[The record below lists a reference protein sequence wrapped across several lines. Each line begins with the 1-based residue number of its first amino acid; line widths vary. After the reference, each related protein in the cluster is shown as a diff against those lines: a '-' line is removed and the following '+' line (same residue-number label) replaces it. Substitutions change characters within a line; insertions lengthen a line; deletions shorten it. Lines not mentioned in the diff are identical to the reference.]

1 MKIGI
6 LSKRKEM
13 LTGKLKEYYE
23 NMGFTVKIY
32 TLNNLTINDS
42 LLENDFF
49 ILKSKDLFFLYAA
62 YYIEANNIPV
72 IPSPTISYILK
83 NRIESHFLI
92 NKAGLNVPDFY
103 MGTPETLK
111 TTFQTQDFPLI
122 LKPIMGSGSRG
133 IIKINNREDLNF
145 NHEKILYLEK
155 YIIGEH
161 YIVYFIGN
169 EISTSI
175 KPPLSNEHADMKR
188 INTPDDIKD
197 VIKKWRKCLNG
208 SALFGHLDIV
218 REKETNKLYI
228 VDPGSFPQFTRFRG
242 DKNINPTE
250 TIGDLILNKI
260 KRESNLK
267 I

>member
-1 MKIGI
+1 MNIGI
-6 LSKRKEM
+6 LSKRTTM
-13 LTGKLKEYYE
+13 LAGKLKQYYE
-23 NMGFTVKIY
+23 NKGFDVTIY
-32 TLNNLTINDS
+32 TLENRVINET
-42 LLENDFF
+42 LFKNDFYV
-49 ILKSKDLFFLYAA
+49 LKSKDLFFLYAA

-72 IPSPTISYILK
+72 IPSPTISYKLK
-83 NRIESHFLI
+83 NRVEAHFLI
-92 NKAGLNVPDFY
+92 HRAGLNVPDFY

-133 IIKINNREDLNF
+133 IIKINNSEDLNF

-155 YIIGEH
+155 YITGEH

-175 KPPLSNEHADMKR
+175 KPPLSNEHADMER
-188 INTPDDIKD
+188 INTPDDIKN

-218 REKETNKLYI
+218 REKESNKLYV

-242 DKNINPTE
+242 EKNIKPAE
-250 TIGDLILNKI
+250 LIGDLILNKI